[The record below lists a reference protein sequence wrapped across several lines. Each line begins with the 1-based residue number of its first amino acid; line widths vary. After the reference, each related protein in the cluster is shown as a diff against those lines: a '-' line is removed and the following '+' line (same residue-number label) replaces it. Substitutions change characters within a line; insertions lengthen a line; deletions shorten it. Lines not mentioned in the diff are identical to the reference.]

1 MPTAREKPVQHMKKR
16 LLLITTILLIIVAGC
31 RKDKGHIPK
40 MTLLSGGM
48 ESGKAWT
55 ISYFWVTST
64 YGTSDKSKPE
74 KKDIQV
80 TMMESVKDNSYIIS
94 PTGQVIVDDGNL
106 RWDNTVPQYHE
117 GQTWKL
123 IENESRVEI
132 YDPVNLP
139 SLNGTYDITVT
150 KNQIIL
156 YAKQIDS
163 NKIDYAEFEII
174 FEAKR

>member
-1 MPTAREKPVQHMKKR
+1 MKKQ
-16 LLLITTILLIIVAGC
+16 LLFIATILIVVTGC

-40 MTLLSGGM
+40 MTLLSGGA

-55 ISYFWVTST
+55 ISNFWVTST
-64 YGTSDKSKPE
+64 YGSDKSIPL

-80 TMMESVKDNSYIIS
+80 TMMESVKDNSYIIR
-94 PTGQVIVDDGNL
+94 PTGQVIVDDGDL

-117 GQTWKL
+117 GQTWTL

-139 SLNGTYDITVT
+139 SINGTYDITVT
-150 KNQIIL
+150 KDQIIL
-156 YAKQIDS
+156 YAKQVDS
-163 NKIDYAEFEII
+163 NKIDFAEFKII
-174 FEAKR
+174 FKSKR